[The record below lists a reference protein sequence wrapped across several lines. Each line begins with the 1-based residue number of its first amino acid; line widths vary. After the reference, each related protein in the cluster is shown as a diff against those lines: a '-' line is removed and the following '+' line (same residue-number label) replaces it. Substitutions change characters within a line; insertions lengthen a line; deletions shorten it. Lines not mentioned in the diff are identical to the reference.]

1 MINSKRIHLV
11 NILMLLLP
19 SASLQSFKRRLYIWA
34 GVEVG
39 HGVELFTGIKIYG
52 NGRLSIGDKVFIGQ
66 NTTFM
71 IDKNSSITL
80 GNSSV
85 ISANVTII
93 TGFHPITPYGERIV
107 SREGTN
113 SHIKIENG
121 AAVLTGSTILPGV
134 TIGTNSLIA
143 AGAVVN
149 KNVKARTLVG
159 GVPAKFIKSLDK

>member
-11 NILMLLLP
+11 NLLMFILP
-19 SASLQSFKRRLYIWA
+19 SATLQSFKRRLFIWA
-34 GVEVG
+34 GVDIG
-39 HGVELFTGIKIYG
+39 HEVELFAGIKIYG
-52 NGRLSIGDKVFIGQ
+52 NGHLSIGDKVFIGQ
-66 NTTFM
+66 NVTFM

-85 ISANVTII
+85 ISANVTIV

-121 AAVLTGSTILPGV
+121 AAILTGSTILPGV
-134 TIGTNSLIA
+134 TIGTNALIA

-149 KNVKARTLVG
+149 RDVDARTLVG
-159 GVPAKFIKSLDK
+159 GVPAKFIKSLEK